1 MEEHD
6 NLAKGYFKGDRV
18 LADDL
23 WKDLSVKLNSLGP
36 PEKDVCGWKKVR
48 IHWMKC
54 DQVL

>member
-6 NLAKGYFKGDRV
+6 DLAKGYFMGYRV

-36 PEKDVCGWKKVR
+36 PEKDVYGWK
-48 IHWMKC
+48 
-54 DQVL
+54 VL